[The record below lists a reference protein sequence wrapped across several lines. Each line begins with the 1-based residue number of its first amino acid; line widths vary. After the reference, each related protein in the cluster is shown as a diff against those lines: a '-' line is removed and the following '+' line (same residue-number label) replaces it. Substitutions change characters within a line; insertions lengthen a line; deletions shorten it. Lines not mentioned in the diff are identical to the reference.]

1 MQTTNH
7 RRAGRDPGG
16 DAISPPPETAMS
28 PTSNA
33 GFGVGL
39 VERAGYGV
47 VLGGSLGASWL
58 LGVAG
63 APAWAQVSAV
73 VAVAMALIW
82 LWERALPHTLVW
94 RPDRR
99 RLTLDV
105 LHTLVSSGGTS
116 RLIEISLLASL
127 ATLAPALGGDGVLW
141 PTSWPLG
148 LQLAVALTLGEL
160 GAYWA
165 HRLCHLTQIGWRIHA
180 VHHSAEALHLWA
192 SGRTHPF
199 NTALVFTA
207 QSVGVVLLGAPA
219 AVIALMAVFTGVNGL
234 LQHANIR
241 VRPGWLNAVVSTA
254 EHHRWHHSRV
264 LAESNTNF
272 GNNLIVWDRVF
283 GTYFAP
289 RDRRSTDA
297 VGLTG
302 TVIPEGFWHHWLTP
316 FVLHR
321 YETTEEK

>member
-1 MQTTNH
+1 MQT
-7 RRAGRDPGG
+7 RRDGSTGADEAVAMIEPL
-16 DAISPPPETAMS
+16 PEAPMS
-28 PTSNA
+28 PTPSPDQGA
-33 GFGVGL
+33 GL

-47 VLGGSLGASWL
+47 LLGGSLGASWG
-58 LGVAG
+58 LGAAG

-73 VAVAMALIW
+73 VAVAAALIW
-82 LWERALPHTLVW
+82 LWERVLPHTSVW
-94 RPDRR
+94 RPHMQ
-99 RLTLDV
+99 RLRLDV

-116 RLIEISLLASL
+116 RLIEITLLASL
-127 ATLAPALGGDGVLW
+127 ATLAPALGGDGLLW
-141 PTSWPLG
+141 PTTWPLA
-148 LQLAVALTLGEL
+148 LQLAAALTIGEL

-165 HRLCHLTQIGWRIHA
+165 HRAFHLTQIGWRIHA

-207 QSVGVVLLGAPA
+207 QSAGVVLLGAPP

-272 GNNLIVWDRVF
+272 GNNLIIWDRVF

-289 RDRRSTDA
+289 RDRQPGDA
-297 VGLTG
+297 VGITG

-316 FVLHR
+316 FVLSR
-321 YETTEEK
+321 YETTKEQ